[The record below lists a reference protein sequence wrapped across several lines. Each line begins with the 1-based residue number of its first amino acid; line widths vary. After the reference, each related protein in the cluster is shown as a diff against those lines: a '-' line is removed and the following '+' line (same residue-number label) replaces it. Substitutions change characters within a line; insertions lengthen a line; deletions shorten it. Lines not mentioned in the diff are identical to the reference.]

1 MPAAH
6 IAPLF
11 ALFAWIPIGLL
22 FFYRYPARVAIL
34 ITFIGGWAVLPTA
47 NFVPTDA
54 EFPYWIMS
62 ASLPAGYFL
71 TKATITGLTAL
82 AGVLLF
88 DPRGLRRFRISAVWS
103 AIGMAILVAIW
114 AMAEY
119 HNAGGWPTQGF
130 SQSSGISGVWNI
142 WIIYPLG
149 AWLMILAAHAWAVY
163 MDKPPSE
170 DKMRREMQRQD
181 DQRH

>member
-88 DPRGLRRFRISAVWS
+88 DPRSLRRFRIR
-103 AIGMAILVAIW
+103 
-114 AMAEY
+114 
-119 HNAGGWPTQGF
+119 
-130 SQSSGISGVWNI
+130 
-142 WIIYPLG
+142 
-149 AWLMILAAHAWAVY
+149 AWDLPMILWCAVPLLSGLANHGAYDGALRDGLRGALYQSLAWGVPY
-163 MDKPPSE
+163 LLGPSVF
-170 DKMRREMQRQD
+170 RG
-181 DQRH
+181 

>member
-1 MPAAH
+1 MPH
-6 IAPLF
+6 IIHDQPADTAPDTV
-11 ALFAWIPIGLL
+11 
-22 FFYRYPARVAIL
+22 RQQAIRQL
-34 ITFIGGWAVLPTA
+34 QR
-47 NFVPTDA
+47 
-54 EFPYWIMS
+54 
-62 ASLPAGYFL
+62 
-71 TKATITGLTAL
+71 K
-82 AGVLLF
+82 
-88 DPRGLRRFRISAVWS
+88 RRFRISAVWS

-170 DKMRREMQRQD
+170 DKIRREMQRQD